1 MEPPLP
7 RILLVRLVLIALPF
21 AVWFVWR
28 AVALRTGRE
37 MGSTPYAW
45 LVAAGALLVALSL
58 VGTVVFHPDNR
69 RETYVPG
76 EVMAN
81 GAVTR
86 GHFEKTPPLPPPKP
100 PLLPPSAPPASAPQ

>member
-1 MEPPLP
+1 MEPPLS
-7 RILLVRLVLIALPF
+7 RILLARLVLIAVPF

-28 AVALRTGRE
+28 AVALRSGRQ

-58 VGTVVFHPDNR
+58 VATVVFHPDNR
-69 RETYVPG
+69 HETYVPG

-81 GAVTR
+81 GSVTQ

-100 PLLPPSAPPASAPQ
+100 PLLPPSSPTAAPQ